1 MGTGSNMADDIQ
13 IIPEE
18 TRGRR
23 IFGAPQ
29 KAFGGFLEFVRER
42 GVMGLAIGFVLGS
55 AVQKVVTAFVTDI
68 VNPFVGVFLGRADG
82 IKNFAIG
89 QFLIGDFIMVTIDF
103 LILCL
108 IIYAVFKLLG
118 LEKLDK
124 PKV

>member
-1 MGTGSNMADDIQ
+1 MYTSAMADDIQ
-13 IIPEE
+13 IIPEAE
-18 TRGRR
+18 ERRG
-23 IFGAPQ
+23 ILGAPKQ
-29 KAFGGFLEFVRER
+29 AFGGFLEFVRER

-55 AVQKVVTAFVTDI
+55 AVQKVVSAFVTDI
-68 VNPFVGVFLGRADG
+68 VNPFVGLFLGRADG
-82 IKNFAIG
+82 IKTFAVG

-124 PKV
+124 PKA